1 MRLRVALM
9 ILISCPML
17 AFSANTPSSAQ
28 NNLIYLEQITN
39 PAFNFY
45 TLSTFKIKA
54 IEKATGR
61 KLTLKEKIAVK
72 IFQWQIKRELKGPK
86 EGVKDNGKTA
96 FILGLVG
103 LISLVIPVL
112 NLASI
117 PLAILAIVIGNK
129 AKRENPYDKKA
140 RTAVKLGII
149 TLALLLII
157 GFIVAIVVAF
167 GTIGPR

>member
-1 MRLRVALM
+1 MRLCVAFL
-9 ILISCPML
+9 ILIFSPML
-17 AFSANTPSSAQ
+17 AFSANTASVPQ
-28 NNLIYLEQITN
+28 NNIIYLQQLTN

-45 TLSTFKIKA
+45 ILSTLKIKE
-54 IEKATGR
+54 IEKSTGR
-61 KLTLKEKIAVK
+61 KLTLKEKISFK
-72 IFQWQIKRELKGPK
+72 IFQWQIKRELKVP
-86 EGVKDNGKTA
+86 EAGVKDNGKTA

-103 LISLVIPVL
+103 LISLFIPVL

-149 TLALLLII
+149 TLALLVII
-157 GFIVAIVVAF
+157 GFLVAIVLAF
-167 GTIGPR
+167 GTIGPG